1 MMKNPSF
8 STEPPHRYPPVLFVA
23 LGVMI
28 LYTFLL
34 LFVAHTT
41 FLPKSVSYSLELT
54 QNRIPFLIKEQDPLH
69 ETRKVLSLGVWDLDL
84 NNLTR
89 DNSSI
94 GYIEGD
100 CIVRWQGHRRIFV
113 TSKNKGGNLYVQTT
127 NPFFEIIEF
136 QANFPEEAQIL
147 DDPSS
152 DLYYLLDRS
161 VVSDEYFVEMWL
173 RNKKTSVVPL
183 SFEEKNSFVSHFVP
197 LSLTWKNK
205 TPYLVGEG
213 VIERVRYLF
222 TGSLENNRFLLKK
235 HTESILDWSL
245 DERDPSR
252 ELYYD
257 NCLLLTQKHPVG
269 VQSYSIDSHKRNNF
283 ETVNNY
289 IDMFYNYLFGTSDR
303 ESSLIRRGIH
313 LRKPQPVYP
322 ILGFYDNTLITKWN
336 PSVQRRIEEQMEP
349 YSVIQ
354 MQAIR
359 GNRLVS
365 RIDQVGSN
373 INVYSAFSTNEFFSE
388 KCDIYLDQ
396 WILPNQQGGF

>member
-1 MMKNPSF
+1 MNNPSF
-8 STEPPHRYPPVLFVA
+8 RTEPSHRYTPVLFVT

-34 LFVAHTT
+34 LFIAHTM
-41 FLPKSVSYSLELT
+41 FLPKSTSYSLELA

-69 ETRKVLSLGVWDLDL
+69 ETRKVLSLGVWDLDG

-113 TSKNKGGNLYVQTT
+113 TSKNKGGNLYIQTT

-136 QANFPEEAQIL
+136 QANFPDEAKIL

-161 VVSDEYFVEMWL
+161 DFSDEYFIEMWI
-173 RNKKTSVVPL
+173 RYKKTSVVPI
-183 SFEEKNSFVSHFVP
+183 SFEEKNSSISHFIP
-197 LSLTWKNK
+197 LSLTWKEQA
-205 TPYLVGEG
+205 PYLIGEG
-213 VIERVRYLF
+213 VVEGVRILF
-222 TGSLENNRFLLKK
+222 TGGLQNNRFLMKK
-235 HTESILDWSL
+235 QAESILDWSL
-245 DERDPSR
+245 EERDSSR
-252 ELYYD
+252 QLYYD
-257 NCLLLTQKHPVG
+257 NNLFLTQKHPVG

-289 IDMFYNYLFGTSDR
+289 IDMFYNYLFGTAER

-313 LRKPQPVYP
+313 LQKPQSVYP
-322 ILGFYDNTLITKWN
+322 LLGYYENTMITTWN
-336 PSVQRRIEEQMEP
+336 PSVQRRIEEQIEP
-349 YSVIQ
+349 FSVIQ
-354 MQAIR
+354 MQALR

-373 INVYSAFSTNEFFSE
+373 INVYSAFSTNEFISE
-388 KCDIYLDQ
+388 KSNINLEQ
-396 WILPNQQGGF
+396 WLLPNQQGGF